1 MSNKSPFPAPCPHI
15 PHCRACP
22 RYGEP
27 GIAPAAWSALAGLAS
42 AHGVGLPPVVQGP
55 PTGFRVRARLAIRG
69 RAGSPEIGLFE
80 PGTHQVLPVPRCA
93 IHHPLVNRV
102 ATVVREALA
111 AARVPPYADAT
122 HSGIARYLQV
132 VVERS
137 TQSAQVVLV
146 GNCATQEPLAQAFAH
161 IRHELGPRLQSLWFN
176 SQQSTGNVVLGAR
189 FEPVCGPGAVTEDF
203 GGALVHY
210 PPGAFGQG
218 NLEVAASLI
227 VQLRSEVP
235 LGAGVVEFYA
245 GVGAI
250 GLSLL
255 DRAARLTFNEV
266 GEHSLHGLAL
276 GIAALPE
283 ADRARIRVVPGTAG
297 DAAPLVRGA
306 GVVIADPPRKGLD
319 VPLRAQL
326 ARDPPGV
333 FLYVSCGLDSLLADA
348 AALVANGRMRL
359 AGLTAYNLMPYTGHV
374 ETVARFERVGA
385 AW

>member
-27 GIAPAAWSALAGLAS
+27 GIAPPAWSALARLAA
-42 AHGVGLPPVVQGP
+42 AHGIALPPVVQGP
-55 PTGFRVRARLAIRG
+55 PVAFRVRARLAIRG
-69 RAGSPEIGLFE
+69 RVGSPEIGLFE
-80 PGTHQVLPVPRCA
+80 PGTHQVLPVPRCV

-111 AARVPPYADAT
+111 AARVAPYADAT

-146 GNCATQEPLAQAFAH
+146 GNCTTQEPLVGACAH
-161 IRHELGPRLQSLWFN
+161 IRHELGPRLHSLWFN
-176 SQQSTGNVVLGAR
+176 SQPSNGNAVLGAG
-189 FEPVCGPGAVTEDF
+189 FEPVYGPGAVVERF
-203 GGALVHY
+203 GGAPVHY

-218 NLEVAASLI
+218 NLEVATSLI
-227 VQLRSEVP
+227 AQLRSEVP
-235 LGAGVVEFYA
+235 QGAAVVEFYA

-255 DRAARLTFNEV
+255 DRGGQFTLNEV
-266 GEHSLHGLAL
+266 GKHSLQGLAL

-297 DAAPLVRGA
+297 DAAQLAQGA
-306 GVVIADPPRKGLD
+306 EVVIADPPRKGLD
-319 VPLRAQL
+319 VPLLAQL

-333 FLYVSCGLDSLLADA
+333 FLYVSCGLESLLADV
-348 AALVANGRMRL
+348 AALTAGGRLRL

-374 ETVARFERVGA
+374 ETVARFERVGT
-385 AW
+385 